1 MILSFFWLGP
11 RPIGEPGKHLQH
23 SQYWLARIYMIKS
36 IFWFSCISRL
46 SGAVPAMQFLYFDLL
61 LLSRAGPF
69 GRLCDASWQK
79 ASAATG
85 GTSCA
90 PGEGEERN
98 ILIWTIY
105 FPKHIYI
112 YTYILGGRAVHLVRG
127 RSETSG
133 SQKYTVIFSMVRG
146 GATHLDFPKRMQI
159 FCTQITNS
167 RHRKS
172 GSFLEHLMI
181 HGNIGF
187 TNHNTFISWSDSDMD
202 NSEWNWTRQLDFGSL
217 QASSTLV
224 T

>member
-1 MILSFFWLGP
+1 MQIISRSLIRINAAKNIPSHYDLIIFLVGATAYWGTWQASTTFAILIS
-11 RPIGEPGKHLQH
+11 
-23 SQYWLARIYMIKS
+23 IYMIKS

-46 SGAVPAMQFLYFDLL
+46 SGAVPAMQFLYFDIL

-105 FPKHIYI
+105 
-112 YTYILGGRAVHLVRG
+112 
-127 RSETSG
+127 
-133 SQKYTVIFSMVRG
+133 
-146 GATHLDFPKRMQI
+146 FPKRMQI

-202 NSEWNWTRQLDFGSL
+202 NNKGNWTRQLDFGSL
-217 QASSTLV
+217 QSSSTLV

>member
-1 MILSFFWLGP
+1 
-11 RPIGEPGKHLQH
+11 
-23 SQYWLARIYMIKS
+23 MIKS

-46 SGAVPAMQFLYFDLL
+46 SGAVPAMQVLYFDLL

-105 FPKHIYI
+105 FPK
-112 YTYILGGRAVHLVRG
+112 
-127 RSETSG
+127 
-133 SQKYTVIFSMVRG
+133 
-146 GATHLDFPKRMQI
+146 RMQV
-159 FCTQITNS
+159 FCTEITNS

-202 NSEWNWTRQLDFGSL
+202 NSEL
-217 QASSTLV
+217 QMNEAIGLWLSPILVDLGHLVDSTLQIWWFNV
-224 T
+224 ESGWIWLWIWKKMKSCPAGRLDWIMDFKEAGIFTTMHQVV